1 MVEGPGVALNG
12 ERIRA
17 KVKRGQEVRAVRG
30 AQGAAGGPAEL
41 RGAQFSG
48 VDTLGK
54 ELFLYF
60 GSRALR

>member
-17 KVKRGQEVRAVRG
+17 KVKKGQEVRAVRG
-30 AQGAAGGPAEL
+30 VQGAAGALDAL
-41 RGAQFSG
+41 RGARFSG

-54 ELFLYF
+54 ELFIYF
-60 GSRALR
+60 GLRALR